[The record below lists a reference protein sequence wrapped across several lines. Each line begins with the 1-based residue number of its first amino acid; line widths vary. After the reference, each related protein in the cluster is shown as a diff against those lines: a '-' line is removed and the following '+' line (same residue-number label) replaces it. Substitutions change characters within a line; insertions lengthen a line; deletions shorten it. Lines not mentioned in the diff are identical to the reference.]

1 MIIEIYRITYQRYN
15 KAVLQTLLINDKKE
29 EVMKKLGL
37 SLFLMCCALLVPT
50 LLTIIQNCFNDPI
63 YYTVIAITLVLV
75 AVAVW
80 QFVLWYC
87 YQYYC
92 HCLNY

>member
-1 MIIEIYRITYQRYN
+1 M
-15 KAVLQTLLINDKKE
+15 AVLQALLINDKKE

-37 SLFLMCCALLVPT
+37 PLFLMCCALLVPT
-50 LLTIIQNCFNDPI
+50 LLTIIQNSFNDPI

-80 QFVLWYC
+80 QFVLWYSKEKE
-87 YQYYC
+87 
-92 HCLNY
+92 

>member
-15 KAVLQTLLINDKKE
+15 KAVLQALLINDKKE

-50 LLTIIQNCFNDPI
+50 LLIIIQNCFNDPI

-80 QFVLWYC
+80 QFVLWYS
-87 YQYYC
+87 
-92 HCLNY
+92 NEKE

>member
-1 MIIEIYRITYQRYN
+1 
-15 KAVLQTLLINDKKE
+15 
-29 EVMKKLGL
+29 MKKIGL

-50 LLTIIQNCFNDPI
+50 LLTIIQNSFNDPI

-80 QFVLWYC
+80 QFLYC
-87 YQYYC
+87 GTQTKKNRALKDSLIC
-92 HCLNY
+92 

>member
-15 KAVLQTLLINDKKE
+15 KAVLQALIIRDKKE

-50 LLTIIQNCFNDPI
+50 LLIIIQNCFNDPI

-75 AVAVW
+75 AVALW
-80 QFVLWYC
+80 QFVLWYS
-87 YQYYC
+87 
-92 HCLNY
+92 NEKE

>member
-1 MIIEIYRITYQRYN
+1 
-15 KAVLQTLLINDKKE
+15 
-29 EVMKKLGL
+29 MKKLGL

-80 QFVLWYC
+80 QFALWYS
-87 YQYYC
+87 
-92 HCLNY
+92 NEKE

>member
-1 MIIEIYRITYQRYN
+1 
-15 KAVLQTLLINDKKE
+15 
-29 EVMKKLGL
+29 MKKLGL

-50 LLTIIQNCFNDPI
+50 LLIIIQNSFNDPI

-80 QFVLWYC
+80 QFALWYSNEKE
-87 YQYYC
+87 QGLIRQP
-92 HCLNY
+92 HLLGCLFYEYMI

>member
-1 MIIEIYRITYQRYN
+1 MTYQRYN
-15 KAVLQTLLINDKKE
+15 KAVLQALIIRDKKE

-50 LLTIIQNCFNDPI
+50 LLIIIQNCFNDPI

-80 QFVLWYC
+80 QFALWYS
-87 YQYYC
+87 
-92 HCLNY
+92 NEKE

>member
-15 KAVLQTLLINDKKE
+15 KAVLQALIIRDKKE

-50 LLTIIQNCFNDPI
+50 LLIIIQNCFNDPI

-80 QFVLWYC
+80 QFALWYS
-87 YQYYC
+87 
-92 HCLNY
+92 NEKE

>member
-15 KAVLQTLLINDKKE
+15 KAVLQALLI
-29 EVMKKLGL
+29 
-37 SLFLMCCALLVPT
+37 
-50 LLTIIQNCFNDPI
+50 IIQNCFNDPI

-80 QFVLWYC
+80 QFALWYS
-87 YQYYC
+87 
-92 HCLNY
+92 NEKE

>member
-15 KAVLQTLLINDKKE
+15 KAVLQALIIRDKKE

-50 LLTIIQNCFNDPI
+50 LLIIIQNCFNDPI

-80 QFVLWYC
+80 QFVLWYS
-87 YQYYC
+87 
-92 HCLNY
+92 NEKE

>member
-15 KAVLQTLLINDKKE
+15 KAVLQALIIRDKKE

-50 LLTIIQNCFNDPI
+50 LLIIIQNSFNDPI

-80 QFVLWYC
+80 QFVLWYS
-87 YQYYC
+87 
-92 HCLNY
+92 NEKE